1 MRKSVFVLY
10 RPCPKWARIFYL
22 SNSILFSEDF
32 LQFLFDVLSAQA
44 TLQYP
49 AVWGKEDDVRDAVDA
64 VRAGL
69 LHRDAE
75 ELRVRDVE
83 PFDGLLGIFLIVP
96 ADQTEH
102 LKLVAASPRRPLFCI
117 VPSGAKRIISG
128 MKSFVAEE
136 SQDEQQEDDSK
147 CC

>member
-1 MRKSVFVLY
+1 MSRYAEVFDERAACFHLFAEIAKLELGLWNLHHLSKACDKGRKGF
-10 RPCPKWARIFYL
+10 
-22 SNSILFSEDF
+22 
-32 LQFLFDVLSAQA
+32 
-44 TLQYP
+44 
-49 AVWGKEDDVRDAVDA
+49 
-64 VRAGL
+64 
-69 LHRDAE
+69 
-75 ELRVRDVE
+75 E